1 MSNQH
6 SHQVG
11 YNNSGLF
18 TYGSD
23 SEVMGSS
30 ETEEVFK
37 CSDLYSLTEK
47 TVNVLYMNHGVK
59 ASTT

>member
-6 SHQVG
+6 SHRVG

-23 SEVMGSS
+23 SEVMGRFG
-30 ETEEVFK
+30 TEEG
-37 CSDLYSLTEK
+37 L
-47 TVNVLYMNHGVK
+47 
-59 ASTT
+59 